1 MVDFVTTSDGRRLE
15 YLTGGDE
22 DGFPFLFHRGT
33 PSAALVFGPMWR
45 AAERAGLRLVTYS
58 RPGYGAS
65 TPRASDAE
73 PTMAD
78 DVADSMLLLD
88 ALGMD
93 EFVTLGWSG
102 GAPRAL
108 TCAGLRPDRCRAVVS
123 LAGVAPDG
131 MPGLDFTLGMGEENV
146 RDLELCRN
154 GREAYRPQA
163 EADAVEMSAV
173 TGDQIV
179 ASFGDLVNEVDAAAL
194 TGEIAEFVAASSRYA
209 VHQGSIGYLEDN
221 LQIVRPWGV
230 DLSRLR
236 VPVAVWQGAHDR
248 MVPPGH
254 GEWLAA
260 TIPGARMHLL
270 PDEGH
275 ISLVS
280 HLDSML
286 VELREMAG
294 LPIG

>member
-1 MVDFVTTSDGRRLE
+1 MADFVTTADGRRLE

-33 PSAALVFGPMWR
+33 PSAALVFEPMWQ
-45 AAERAGLRLVTYS
+45 AAVRAGLRVVTYS

-65 TPRASDAE
+65 TPRAPEAE
-73 PTMAD
+73 PSMVD
-78 DVADSMLLLD
+78 DAADSMLLLD

-102 GAPRAL
+102 GGPRAL
-108 TCAGLRPDRCRAVVS
+108 TCAGLYPDRCRAVVT

-131 MPGLDFTLGMGEENV
+131 VPGLDFTAGMGEENV
-146 RDLELCRN
+146 RDFELCRQ
-154 GREAYRPQA
+154 GREAFRAQA
-163 EADAVEMSAV
+163 EADAEAMSVV
-173 TGDQIV
+173 TGDQVV
-179 ASFGDLVNEVDAAAL
+179 AAFGDLVDDVDAAAL
-194 TGEIAEFVAASSRYA
+194 TGELAEFVAASSRYA
-209 VHQGSIGYLEDN
+209 VHQGAVGYLEDN
-221 LQIVRPWGV
+221 LQIARPWGV

-236 VPVAVWQGAHDR
+236 VPVSVWQGAHDR
-248 MVPPGH
+248 MVPFAH

-260 TIPGARMHLL
+260 TIPGARVHLL
-270 PDEGH
+270 QDEGH

-280 HLDSML
+280 HLDAML

-294 LPIG
+294 LD